1 MARLLG
7 AAVVI
12 LALVLSG
19 CGESTPPSVTQVRM
33 DPVIV
38 PSLDVLVRNSPQ
50 IYIGTVVTR
59 GGIVNMARDVD
70 DHSKP
75 DNHIFHLG
83 QTYGVAVERYLT
95 ERGPEMLYGVQL
107 EGVLSVEDGNVPAEL
122 SPSMVAQA
130 RAQFSEYTPMRIGQ
144 RYLFFTR
151 PIEGF
156 DPSSNLVATAA
167 GHPWR
172 FTLPVDGQ
180 AQPDTFW
187 PEARSVI
194 PAMPSADLV
203 RIVEQLIAGDGA
215 ESRETPVPVAPTP
228 PSVDPTG
235 SLVDPIIVGSL
246 EQLVDVSPFIF
257 IGTVIAPGEIVNL
270 ARDVTNHSQP
280 DSQRFHLGQV
290 YEVSVEGYLKGQGPS
305 VLPVVQME
313 GRSASGDRPATPP
326 TTQAE
331 IAAMK
336 AQFGAIPLVAGQR
349 YVFFV
354 RPLEDFDAGREY
366 MATSYGHPWWFTL
379 PVDGMAEAGSQYPEA
394 VAAFPPE
401 TASAFVTRI
410 QELVENEH

>member
-1 MARLLG
+1 M
-7 AAVVI
+7 
-12 LALVLSG
+12 
-19 CGESTPPSVTQVRM
+19 
-33 DPVIV
+33 
-38 PSLDVLVRNSPQ
+38 
-50 IYIGTVVTR
+50 
-59 GGIVNMARDVD
+59 
-70 DHSKP
+70 
-75 DNHIFHLG
+75 
-83 QTYGVAVERYLT
+83 
-95 ERGPEMLYGVQL
+95 
-107 EGVLSVEDGNVPAEL
+107 
-122 SPSMVAQA
+122 
-130 RAQFSEYTPMRIGQ
+130 
-144 RYLFFTR
+144 
-151 PIEGF
+151 
-156 DPSSNLVATAA
+156 
-167 GHPWR
+167 
-172 FTLPVDGQ
+172 
-180 AQPDTFW
+180 
-187 PEARSVI
+187 
-194 PAMPSADLV
+194 
-203 RIVEQLIAGDGA
+203 
-215 ESRETPVPVAPTP
+215 
-228 PSVDPTG
+228 
-235 SLVDPIIVGSL
+235 GSL